1 MEKIRVAVLMGGP
14 SYEHDVSILSGKM
27 VCESLNKDR
36 YDVIPVH
43 INRDGEWSLPFE
55 GLIDKTDITFLALHG
70 EYGED
75 GTVQQFLDN
84 IGVPYTGSSAQ
95 ASALG
100 MNKSASSKLFKAYG
114 LDVPTWTEIS
124 RENDWAYFRA
134 PFDYPIVIKPADR
147 GSSIGVN
154 IIRNEFGTKEAL
166 CQVFRVSRN
175 AMIQKYI
182 AGREITC
189 GVIEDESGDIPLPPT
204 EIFPLRADFF
214 DYNSKYNFGFAK
226 EITPAPITRR
236 EAEEAQRIALAAHKI
251 IGASG
256 VSRTD
261 MIIGNDGRFHVLEIN
276 TIPGFMSAGLLLQ
289 AANHVGLSNSALLDK
304 IIASSI
310 KRYEEVTSNKR

>member
-14 SYEHDVSILSGKM
+14 SSEHDVSILSGKM

-36 YDVIPVH
+36 YEVIPVH
-43 INRDGEWSLPFE
+43 INRDGEWSIPFE
-55 GLIDKTDITFLALHG
+55 GLIDKADIAFLALHG

-114 LDVPTWTEIS
+114 LDVPAWTEIN

-134 PFDYPIVIKPADR
+134 PFDYPVVIKPVDR
-147 GSSIGVN
+147 GSSVGVN
-154 IIRNEFGTKEAL
+154 VIRNEFGTKEAL
-166 CQVFRVSRN
+166 CQVFRISRN

-182 AGREITC
+182 VGREITC
-189 GVIEDESGDIPLPPT
+189 GVIEDESGEIPLPPT

-214 DYNSKYNFGFAK
+214 DYNAKYSLGFAK

-236 EAEEAQRIALAAHKI
+236 EAEEAQRIAIAAHRI

-261 MIIGNDGRFHVLEIN
+261 MIISNDGRFHVLEIN
-276 TIPGFMSAGLLLQ
+276 TIPGLMPAGLLLQ

-304 IIASSI
+304 VIASSI
-310 KRYEEVTSNKR
+310 KKYRK

>member
-134 PFDYPIVIKPADR
+134 PFDYPVVIKPVDR
-147 GSSIGVN
+147 GSSVGVN

-276 TIPGFMSAGLLLQ
+276 TIPGLMPAGLLLQ
-289 AANHVGLSNSALLDK
+289 AANHIGLSNSALLDK

-310 KRYEEVTSNKR
+310 KRHRR